1 MQGSYVSWQW
11 RIMQKRN
18 RPFSSKL
25 TGGISRILTQ
35 ALENFE
41 NLQFNGLL
49 LTKVHNAWAKKVQ
62 RSYVLWHW
70 SLMQNLKE
78 NWLVASKIT
87 WVIWQIFTRA
97 LKVSK
102 VGLWCNAFIQSRKYM
117 SLKFTGELR
126 VMAMKSDAKFEG
138 ELTWQ
143 LKIDLRNLIN
153 FDQSTQKSQ
162 KFAF

>member
-1 MQGSYVSWQW
+1 MSWQW
-11 RIMQKRN
+11 RHMQKRN

-25 TGGISRILTQ
+25 TGGISRILAR
-35 ALENFE
+35 ALENLE

-78 NWLVASKIT
+78 NLASKIT

-102 VGLWCNAFIQSRKYM
+102 VGLWCNAFIQSRKCM
-117 SLKFTGELR
+117 NLKFTGELR

-143 LKIDLRNLIN
+143 LRSDMRNLIN